1 MKKTQ
6 TFEKAMKRL
15 EEIGQSLDTG
25 DIALEESIKLY
36 EEGIELID
44 FCKKKLD
51 EAEKKVKKL
60 SRNSE
65 GEFDISPLD
74 GPQPEEDDR

>member
-15 EEIGQSLDTG
+15 EEIGQSLESG

-36 EEGIELID
+36 EEGIELIV
-44 FCKKKLD
+44 FCQKKLA
-51 EAEKKVKKL
+51 EAEKKIKKL
-60 SRNSE
+60 NRDSE
-65 GEFDISPLD
+65 GEFQTTSLDSPELD
-74 GPQPEEDDR
+74 KST

>member
-25 DIALEESIKLY
+25 DIALEDSIKLY

-60 SRNSE
+60 SRNSD

-74 GPQPEEDDR
+74 GSLPEADNS

>member
-1 MKKTQ
+1 MKKIQ

-15 EEIGQSLDTG
+15 EEIGQALESG

-44 FCKKKLD
+44 FCQKKLA

-60 SRNSE
+60 SRDSE
-65 GEFDISPLD
+65 GEFHISSLD
-74 GPQPEEDDR
+74 SPELDEGT

>member
-15 EEIGQSLDTG
+15 EEIGQSLESG

-44 FCKKKLD
+44 FCQKKLA

-60 SRNSE
+60 SRDSE
-65 GEFDISPLD
+65 GEFQTSSLD
-74 GPQPEEDDR
+74 SAPVDDNS

>member
-15 EEIGQSLDTG
+15 EEIGQALESG

-36 EEGIELID
+36 EEGIQLID
-44 FCKKKLD
+44 FCQKKLA

-60 SRNSE
+60 SRDSE
-65 GEFDISPLD
+65 GEFHTTALDSPPED
-74 GPQPEEDDR
+74 GGK

>member
-6 TFEKAMKRL
+6 NFEKAMKRL

-36 EEGIELID
+36 EEGIELIE
-44 FCKKKLD
+44 FCQKKLA

-65 GEFDISPLD
+65 GDFQATSLDSPLEND
-74 GPQPEEDDR
+74 NK

>member
-6 TFEKAMKRL
+6 SFEKAMKRL
-15 EEIGQSLDTG
+15 EEIGQVLESG
-25 DIALEESIKLY
+25 DIALDESIKLY

-44 FCKKKLD
+44 FCQKKLT

-60 SRNSE
+60 SRDSE
-65 GEFDISPLD
+65 GGFQTSALNGLATDESP
-74 GPQPEEDDR
+74 

>member
-15 EEIGQSLDTG
+15 EEIGQSLETG

-36 EEGIELID
+36 EEGIQLMD
-44 FCKKKLD
+44 FCQKKLD

-60 SRNSE
+60 SRDSE
-65 GEFDISPLD
+65 GEFQTTSLDSQPADDSP
-74 GPQPEEDDR
+74 

>member
-60 SRNSE
+60 SRNSD
-65 GEFDISPLD
+65 GEFNISSLD
-74 GPQPEEDDR
+74 GTLSEENN